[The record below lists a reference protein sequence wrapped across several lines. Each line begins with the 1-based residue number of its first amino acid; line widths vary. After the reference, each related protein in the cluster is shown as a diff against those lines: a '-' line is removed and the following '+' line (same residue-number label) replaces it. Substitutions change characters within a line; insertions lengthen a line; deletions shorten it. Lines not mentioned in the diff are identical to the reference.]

1 MEDKKLLKEARTVFN
16 NLKTDPNTV
25 LFSEEKIDNRLLKK
39 LKKPKYL
46 KYSKLLK
53 LILLPDNKY
62 FLDDDKEPTRTG
74 YIKKREIGMSA
85 LYSFDGPIQLLYA
98 NIRNLEIVR
107 RNATFLLQVL
117 VIANL
122 YSSKIYVY
130 STRYR
135 KQMLRKIK
143 LCTMKLKVK
152 EKLNV

>member
-1 MEDKKLLKEARTVFN
+1 M
-16 NLKTDPNTV
+16 
-25 LFSEEKIDNRLLKK
+25 KK

-74 YIKKREIGMSA
+74 YIKKREIGMST

-107 RNATFLLQVL
+107 RNATFLLHVL